1 MASESRARVRRACVA
16 AARRRRLSGGRRAR
30 RAKASRRVCAGEP
43 RVSRLTA
50 RPAGEAAL
58 EAVTRA
64 DKAAAPLRDSLA
76 AKPLPPPLRGPWP
89 TGGACGVRRVSCP
102 VADAAA
108 PRPRCPGCRLSESLH
123 GVA

>member
-50 RPAGEAAL
+50 RPEAGEAAS

-64 DKAAAPLRDSLA
+64 DKAAAQLRDSLA

-89 TGGACGVRRVSCP
+89 TGGHVACGMGRVPWPLRRRGRD
-102 VADAAA
+102 ARAAA
-108 PRPRCPGCRLSESLH
+108 CPSRSM
-123 GVA
+123 A